1 MKNMKNMK
9 KIFTLCRG
17 KGCCPELF
25 EDNNG
30 NYILVD
36 DYRGSVKLTKDELI
50 ILNEKLN
57 EMCKDV
63 K

>member
-1 MKNMKNMK
+1 MK

-17 KGCCPELF
+17 KGCCPELY

-30 NYILVD
+30 NYYLYDKD
-36 DYRGSVKLTKDELI
+36 DSVMLTKDELV

-57 EMCKDV
+57 IMFDKV
-63 K
+63 KE